1 MPART
6 PDAIID
12 TVPGTLAAEW
22 GTGQVAWSLFWLAL
36 VGLWIYLVIRVLADI
51 LTSREL
57 GGVAKVVWIVVII
70 VIPYLGVFAYVVA
83 RGDSMSARSAS
94 WSYADRT
101 GMRPLD

>member
-1 MPART
+1 LPGRAPA
-6 PDAIID
+6 AIIG

-22 GTGQVAWSLFWLAL
+22 GTGQVAWSLFWIAL
-36 VGLWIYLVIRVLADI
+36 VVLWIYLVIRVLADI
-51 LTSREL
+51 LTSHEL
-57 GGVAKVVWIVVII
+57 GGVAKVLWILVII

-94 WSYADRT
+94 WGYADRT